1 MQYAGRNTDVGP
13 SGKIFLLKF
22 RRLSKMSDETLRMWM
37 SDLSDRIEQM
47 GKSIR
52 KEFSDIRSL
61 LHSTE
66 NCPTKQIAETCSKKI
81 QKLEKK
87 LDKREEIKAWDV
99 FKEILKSTLTIAGAV
114 TISWVLLRLGLG

>member
-1 MQYAGRNTDVGP
+1 
-13 SGKIFLLKF
+13 
-22 RRLSKMSDETLRMWM
+22 MSDETLRMWM

-87 LDKREEIKAWDV
+87 LDKKEEIKGKRTWDI